1 VVYPVN
7 QSNLADELDE
17 IERTEKLERTSE
29 NTDAP
34 AVRGLAEAAKRTRR
48 GHRYRALAHGFK
60 ILKSPIADSFKAA
73 AERYDP
79 TDAPPMRSEG
89 SIESAK

>member
-1 VVYPVN
+1 VVRPVT
-7 QSNLADELDE
+7 QPHLANELDE
-17 IERTEKLERTSE
+17 IERTEKLQRTGE

-34 AVRGLAEAAKRTRR
+34 AVQRLAEAVKRPRR

-60 ILKSPIADSFKAA
+60 ILKSPIAASFKAA
-73 AERYDP
+73 AEHYDP

-89 SIESAK
+89 VD